1 MRKKVFKIALLTFA
15 LLLVLTFLLTF
26 PASPFLKIANPLSKI
41 DICRDCNVIF
51 ITMTNLRYDHM
62 SFNGYSRPTTP
73 NLDKLAKES
82 LVFDNAFS
90 HASWTLPEAI
100 SIYTSLYPYQ
110 HGVMNRYDGSTLSK
124 DTPTLIEV
132 LKKAGYTTAAFT
144 GGFDYN
150 TDFGLTNRF
159 DTYRECTKGQAAS
172 YPRQAGPRAGGPSLY
187 GELTCTIPQAIDY
200 LDAQRNSK
208 FFLHVQGFDTHCPF
222 SQNGGKIFDPDY
234 QGEIDF
240 SDCLWTFDRT
250 QPQIKDGKTYYPV
263 YFSKTGTDKQ
273 ILLAE
278 EDIKHLI
285 TIYDEAIVSADE
297 AIGKLLDKVKS
308 LGVWDKTII
317 VFTSEHGDMFGKQ
330 GRFMRGG
337 PLRGTFYDDVLHIPL
352 FIKIPNLESKKID
365 GLVQQIDLTPTL
377 LNFLGL
383 PEQFHMEGQSLVP
396 LIYQNKQ
403 VNDYVF
409 AGAQFSPADINPYF
423 NKQTRVETIRS
434 KSWKLIQEY
443 IAGEKDKD
451 EPQQELFDIQNDPEE
466 STNLAGSRIDMLDN
480 LASKLEEWSKKI
492 RGK

>member
-159 DTYRECTKGQAAS
+159 DT
-172 YPRQAGPRAGGPSLY
+172 
-187 GELTCTIPQAIDY
+187 
-200 LDAQRNSK
+200 
-208 FFLHVQGFDTHCPF
+208 
-222 SQNGGKIFDPDY
+222 
-234 QGEIDF
+234 
-240 SDCLWTFDRT
+240 
-250 QPQIKDGKTYYPV
+250 
-263 YFSKTGTDKQ
+263 
-273 ILLAE
+273 
-278 EDIKHLI
+278 
-285 TIYDEAIVSADE
+285 
-297 AIGKLLDKVKS
+297 
-308 LGVWDKTII
+308 
-317 VFTSEHGDMFGKQ
+317 
-330 GRFMRGG
+330 
-337 PLRGTFYDDVLHIPL
+337 
-352 FIKIPNLESKKID
+352 
-365 GLVQQIDLTPTL
+365 
-377 LNFLGL
+377 
-383 PEQFHMEGQSLVP
+383 
-396 LIYQNKQ
+396 
-403 VNDYVF
+403 
-409 AGAQFSPADINPYF
+409 
-423 NKQTRVETIRS
+423 
-434 KSWKLIQEY
+434 
-443 IAGEKDKD
+443 
-451 EPQQELFDIQNDPEE
+451 
-466 STNLAGSRIDMLDN
+466 
-480 LASKLEEWSKKI
+480 
-492 RGK
+492 